1 MFDDFTAGII
11 IGIGLCSWGTAMWIW
26 FLMKTK
32 IGRRWIENAKRRHEK
47 KI

>member
-1 MFDDFTAGII
+1 MFDDFTAGLI
-11 IGIGLCSWGTAMWIW
+11 IGIGLCSWGTAIYIW

-32 IGRRWIENAKRRHEK
+32 IGRRWIEKYKRRFKK